1 MKEPGVVFS
10 VSKTQLQ
17 PEGEVEKLQVRI
29 NKDSKA
35 VEKVCDSG
43 PVHQLQESASG
54 PVGTTRRDEKERAEL
69 RPRGL
74 IPRRAQDAGV
84 GMFVFL
90 LPIATEDL
98 EYNICSQK
106 TTPFSRSSQTPPT
119 SN

>member
-17 PEGEVEKLQVRI
+17 PEGEVEKLRTEWEQVRI

-54 PVGTTRRDEKERAEL
+54 PVGT
-69 RPRGL
+69 PRHE
-74 IPRRAQDAGV
+74 
-84 GMFVFL
+84 GMW
-90 LPIATEDL
+90 
-98 EYNICSQK
+98 CS
-106 TTPFSRSSQTPPT
+106 T
-119 SN
+119 SK